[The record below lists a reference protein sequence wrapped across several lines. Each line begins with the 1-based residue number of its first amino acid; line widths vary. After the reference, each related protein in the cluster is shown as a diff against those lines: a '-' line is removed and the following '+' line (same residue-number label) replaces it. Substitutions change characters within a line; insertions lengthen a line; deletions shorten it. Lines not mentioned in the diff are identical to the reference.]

1 MLYYNF
7 NDYAGFKE
15 RFGMVEHGNGEKSR
29 KNKILLAY
37 IKQPSLFKQAVET
50 GDYSLINIASMS
62 ELKQTML
69 ERIQQSS
76 ESLKYEVKLI
86 NHTFKSSKFETDDF
100 NGLCEDGDPKSCR
113 YINHSNE
120 GRIFKM
126 KAGKFIRSL
135 ILETEFGQTLP
146 EQVLNWLSE
155 EFTQEWQTFTLSTFP
170 ENKLFVNNNF
180 ADIYS
185 SCRCKGNFHS
195 CMTNEEYYTYYQDS
209 VKAKAAYLENEE
221 GEIIA
226 RCIIFPEVY
235 DENGKVWR
243 LAERQYSTE
252 CDDVL
257 KRALVDAL
265 IRGNHIDGYK
275 KVGAGCSDTR
285 EFVDINGNSLADK
298 KFYIDCDLETY
309 DTLSYQDSFRYYRY
323 NDKKAYSYVPDK
335 GYSYCLDTTDGSLD
349 GPDDDDDEWDS
360 YHQEYVSE
368 VTTVYVNGRAET
380 CDIYDLDD
388 FYEINGTYYHE
399 SDVSHCDKCGDYY
412 LPANGK
418 YSQITD
424 GNYCCEECQKEAE
437 QIYIQQN
444 WYYSDYDQN
453 YIEDRNDLTTYL
465 HWDWNVVNYEVKT
478 ISRHSL
484 DKYSDQFHL
493 FNGVYYD
500 RLNPQTGL
508 PYYSEEN
515 EIQQS
520 A

>member
-7 NDYAGFKE
+7 KDYAGFKE
-15 RFGMVEHGNGEKSR
+15 RFGIVEHGNGEKSR

-69 ERIQQSS
+69 ERIKQSG

-86 NHTFKSSKFETDDF
+86 NYTFKSSKFETDEF

-170 ENKLFVNNNF
+170 ENKLFVNDKF

-185 SCRCKGNFHS
+185 SYRCKGNFHS

-265 IRGNHIDGYK
+265 IRGGHIDGYK

-323 NDKKAYSYVPDK
+323 NDKKAYNYVPDK

-380 CDIYDLDD
+380 CDIYALDD
-388 FYEINGTYYHE
+388 FHEIDGVYYHLD
-399 SDVSHCDKCGDYY
+399 DVNRCDNCGKYY
-412 LPANGK
+412 LDSE
-418 YSQITD
+418 SQHSRITSGD
-424 GNYCCEECQKEAE
+424 YCCEECKKKAE
-437 QIYIQQN
+437 EEYIKSN
-444 WYYSDYDQN
+444 WYYSDYDKT
-453 YIEDRNDLTTYL
+453 YFEDRKDLTTYL

-478 ISRHSL
+478 ISKHTLEKLSF
-484 DKYSDQFHL
+484 YL

-508 PYYSEEN
+508 PYYAEEN
-515 EIQQS
+515 EILQS

>member
-15 RFGMVEHGNGEKSR
+15 RFGIVEHGNGEKSR

-37 IKQPSLFKQAVET
+37 IKQPSLFKQASET

-69 ERIQQSS
+69 ERIKQSG

-86 NHTFKSSKFETDDF
+86 NYTFKSSKFETDDF

-170 ENKLFVNNNF
+170 ENKLFVNDNF

-226 RCIIFPEVY
+226 RCVIFPEVY

-265 IRGNHIDGYK
+265 IRGGYIDGYK

-323 NDKKAYSYVPDK
+323 NDKKAYNYVPDK

-368 VTTVYVNGRAET
+368 VTTVFVNGREET
-380 CDIYDLDD
+380 CNVYDLDD
-388 FYEINGTYYHE
+388 FIEINGTYYHE
-399 SDVSHCDKCGDYY
+399 DDVSHCDKCGEPY

-418 YSQITD
+418 YSGITD
-424 GNYCCEECQKEAE
+424 GDYCCDKCRNEAE
-437 QIYIQQN
+437 QE
-444 WYYSDYDQN
+444 
-453 YIEDRNDLTTYL
+453 YIEENWFYSFFDKTYFKEKNDLTTYL
-465 HWDWNVVNYEVKT
+465 HWDWNVVNYVEKT

-493 FNGVYYD
+493 YEGVYYD
-500 RLNPQTGL
+500 KLNPQTGL
-508 PYYSEEN
+508 PYYVEEN
-515 EIQQS
+515 EEV
-520 A
+520 AA

>member
-7 NDYAGFKE
+7 KDYAGFKE
-15 RFGMVEHGNGEKSR
+15 RFGLVEHGNGEKSR

-37 IKQPSLFKQAVET
+37 IKQPSLFKQASET

-69 ERIQQSS
+69 ERIKQSG

-86 NHTFKSSKFETDDF
+86 NYTFKSSKFETDEF

-170 ENKLFVNNNF
+170 ENKLFVNDNF

-185 SCRCKGNFHS
+185 SYRCKGNFHS

-265 IRGNHIDGYK
+265 IRGGHIDGYK

-323 NDKKAYSYVPDK
+323 NDKKAYNYVPDK

-380 CDIYDLDD
+380 CDIYALDD
-388 FYEINGTYYHE
+388 FHEIDGVYYHQ
-399 SDVSHCDKCGDYY
+399 DNVNRCDNCGKYY
-412 LPANGK
+412 LDSE
-418 YSQITD
+418 SQHSRITSGD
-424 GNYCCEECQKEAE
+424 YCCEECKKKAE
-437 QIYIQQN
+437 EEYIKSN
-444 WYYSDYDQN
+444 WYYSDYDKT
-453 YIEDRNDLTTYL
+453 YFEDRKDLTTYL

-478 ISRHSL
+478 ISKHTLEKLSF
-484 DKYSDQFHL
+484 YL

-508 PYYSEEN
+508 PYYAEEN
-515 EIQQS
+515 EILQS

>member
-37 IKQPSLFKQAVET
+37 IKQPSLFKEAVET

-62 ELKQTML
+62 ELKKTML
-69 ERIQQSS
+69 DRIQQSG

-86 NHTFKSSKFETDDF
+86 NYTFRSSRFETDEF
-100 NGLCEDGDPKSCR
+100 NGLCEDGDPRACR
-113 YINHSNE
+113 YINHNNGS
-120 GRIFKM
+120 RAFKM
-126 KAGKFIRSL
+126 KAGKFFRSL
-135 ILETEFGQTLP
+135 ILDTEFGQTLP
-146 EQVLNWLSE
+146 EQVLNWLCE
-155 EFTQEWQTFTLSTFP
+155 EFAAEWQTFTLSTFP
-170 ENKLFVNNNF
+170 ENKLYVNDNF
-180 ADIYS
+180 ADIYDS
-185 SCRCKGNFHS
+185 SRCDGNFHS
-195 CMTNEEYYTYYQDS
+195 CMTDEDYYTYYQDS
-209 VKAKAAYLENEE
+209 VKAKAAYLENED
-221 GEIIA
+221 GKIIA
-226 RCIIFPEVY
+226 RCVIFPEVY

-265 IRGNHIDGYK
+265 IRGNFIDGYK

-323 NDKKAYSYVPDK
+323 NDKKAYNYVPDR

-349 GPDDDDDEWDS
+349 GPDDDDGDEWDS

-368 VTTVYVNGRAET
+368 VTTVYVNGREET
-380 CDIYDLDD
+380 CNVYDLDD
-388 FYEINGTYYHE
+388 FYEIEGTYYHQ
-399 SDVSHCDKCGDYY
+399 SDVSHCDRCGSSY
-412 LPANGK
+412 LSGK
-418 YSQITD
+418 GLYSKITD
-424 GNYCCEECQKEAE
+424 EDYCCEECRREAE

-453 YIEDRNDLTTYL
+453 YFKDKDDLTTYL
-465 HWDWNVVNYEVKT
+465 HWDWSIVSYVEKA
-478 ISRHSL
+478 ISKYSL
-484 DKYSDQFHL
+484 DKFSHQFHL
-493 FNGVYYD
+493 YDGVYYD

-508 PYYSEEN
+508 PYYVEET
-515 EIQQS
+515 EDV
-520 A
+520 AA